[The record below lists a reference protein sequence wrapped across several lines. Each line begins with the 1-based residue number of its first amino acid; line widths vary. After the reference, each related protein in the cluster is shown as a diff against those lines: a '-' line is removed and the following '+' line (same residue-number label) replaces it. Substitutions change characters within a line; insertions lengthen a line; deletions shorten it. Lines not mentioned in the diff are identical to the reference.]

1 MMERLDKG
9 LLKDAMEGVVRRQA
23 AAAAEEGRLR
33 SGVLA
38 ALASHI
44 GAHNAI
50 GMGELY
56 EVVFARPCENRISDT
71 RALRKVITD
80 LRAEGVPICSS
91 AAQEGGGYYLA
102 AAGSELAH
110 YLRRSEIRA
119 LKILKRNARIKKI
132 SLPDYLGQMRLNM
145 EAGDGEAA

>member
-1 MMERLDKG
+1 MDKD
-9 LLKDAMEGVVRRQA
+9 LLKTVMEGLSRR
-23 AAAAEEGRLR
+23 AAAAEAESVRRKGL
-33 SGVLA
+33 VTA

-44 GAHNAI
+44 GETHAI

-56 EVVFARPCENRISDT
+56 EEIYGEPWANRINDT

-80 LRAEGVPICSS
+80 LRSEGVPICSV
-91 AAQEGGGYYLA
+91 ATTYGGGYYLA
-102 AAGSELAH
+102 AAGSELTG

-132 SLPDYLGQMRLNM
+132 SLPDYLGQMKLNM
-145 EAGDGEAA
+145 EGGGHDEAA

>member
-1 MMERLDKG
+1 MREKEFVDPALYR
-9 LLKDAMEGVVRRQA
+9 
-23 AAAAEEGRLR
+23 GRL
-33 SGVLA
+33 LA
-38 ALASHI
+38 ELTSHI
-44 GAHNAI
+44 GEHQAI
-50 GMGELY
+50 GMAALY
-56 EVVFARPCENRISDT
+56 EAVFERPWQDKINDT
-71 RALRKVITD
+71 RALRKVVTD

-102 AAGSELAH
+102 AAGSELAN

-145 EAGDGEAA
+145 EAGDGKAA

>member
-1 MMERLDKG
+1 MDKT
-9 LLKDAMEGVVRRQA
+9 LLRDAMERIVRRQA
-23 AAAAEEGRLR
+23 EAEARR
-33 SGVLA
+33 TRVLTI
-38 ALASHI
+38 LASHI
-44 GAHNAI
+44 GSYNAI

-56 EVVFARPCENRISDT
+56 EAVFDRPWTDRISDT
-71 RALRKVITD
+71 RALRKVVTD

-102 AAGSELAH
+102 AAGSELAN

-145 EAGDGEAA
+145 EAGDGKAA

>member
-1 MMERLDKG
+1 MNKELLKGAMERVAL
-9 LLKDAMEGVVRRQA
+9 RQA
-23 AAAAEEGRLR
+23 EAEARR
-33 SGVLA
+33 TRVLA
-38 ALASHI
+38 ILAQNI
-44 GAHNAI
+44 GSHNAI

-56 EVVFARPCENRISDT
+56 EAVFDRPWENRISDT

-91 AAQEGGGYYLA
+91 AAQDGGCYYLA
-102 AAGSELAH
+102 AAGSELAN

-119 LKILKRNARIKKI
+119 LKILKRNAQIKRI

-145 EAGDGEAA
+145 EVGDGKAA